1 MTMHMT
7 RESDGQPPRPMLRGT
22 LHAVMALLAPFGA
35 LLLLKAADTPSAYV
49 GGAIFAA
56 SLAALYTSS
65 ASYHLVPWPPRLKG
79 VMKRVDH
86 SMIFALIAGTYTP
99 FCLVVLGRG
108 WGISMLVVVWTL
120 AGLGML
126 LKIAWPNAPR
136 WLGVGLYLAVG
147 WLAIIPA
154 YEVVSRMETS
164 EVALLLFG
172 GALYSVGGVIY
183 AMKWPDPFPRVFGF
197 HEIFHA
203 FVIAG
208 SLVHFT
214 LIAVYVL

>member
-1 MTMHMT
+1 MTMQMT
-7 RESDGQPPRPMLRGT
+7 DTTPPLPPRPILRGT
-22 LHAVMALLAPFGA
+22 LHGAMALVAPFGV
-35 LLLLKAADTPSAYV
+35 LLLMLIAETPSGYA

-56 SLAALYTSS
+56 SLVALYVSS
-65 ASYHLVPWPPRLKG
+65 ATYHLVPWPPRLKD

-99 FCLVVLGRG
+99 FCLIVLGRG
-108 WGISMLVVVWTL
+108 WGITMLALVWTL

-126 LKIAWPNAPR
+126 LKIAWPHAPR

-154 YEVVSRMETS
+154 YEVASRMGAWQS
-164 EVALLLFG
+164 SLLILG
-172 GALYSVGGVIY
+172 GALYSIGGVIY
-183 AMKWPDPFPRVFGF
+183 AMKWPDPFPKVFGF
-197 HEIFHA
+197 HEVFHA

>member
-1 MTMHMT
+1 
-7 RESDGQPPRPMLRGT
+7 
-22 LHAVMALLAPFGA
+22 MALLAPFGV
-35 LLLLKAADTPSAYV
+35 LLLMLIAETPSAYV

-56 SLAALYTSS
+56 SLVALYTSS
-65 ASYHLVPWPPRLKG
+65 ASYHLVPWPPHLRG

-99 FCLVVLGRG
+99 FCLIVLGRG
-108 WGISMLVVVWTL
+108 WGVPMLVVVWTM

-126 LKIAWPNAPR
+126 VKIAWPNAPR
-136 WLGVGLYLAVG
+136 WLGVGMYLAVG

-154 YEVVSRMETS
+154 YEVVSRMGTW
-164 EVALLLFG
+164 EVALLLLG
-172 GALYSVGGVIY
+172 GALYSAGGVIY
-183 AMKWPDPFPRVFGF
+183 AMKWPDPLPRVFGF
-197 HEIFHA
+197 HEVFHA

-208 SLVHFT
+208 SVVHFV